1 MNNYCID
8 LKFDFSPL
16 KEGFDPY
23 SIPIGHT
30 KLDEQYIS
38 DEFFQLI
45 NSLDLRLL
53 YMEVFVKGP
62 NFGPGIHLDHGRLD
76 MAKLNW
82 VYGGKGSRMCWY
94 KQKKGIQFLPKIHT
108 TPIKS
113 YSLLYNIDI
122 VDLMYE
128 REIGFPSLVQSGV
141 PHGIYTADETRY
153 CYSAVLFTKDW
164 KRLKFSEM
172 VELFKDYIVP
182 VNNT

>member
-1 MNNYCID
+1 MNNYCLD

-16 KEGFDPY
+16 REDFDPY

-38 DEFFQLI
+38 DEFLQLI
-45 NSLDLRLL
+45 DSLNLRLL

-62 NFGPGIHLDHGRLD
+62 NYGPGIHLDHGKLD

-82 VYGGKGSRMCWY
+82 VYGGKDSTMCWY
-94 KQKKGIQFLPKIHT
+94 KQKQGIQFLPKVHT

-113 YSLLYNIDI
+113 YSLVYDEDI
-122 VDLMYE
+122 VDLAHE
-128 REIGFPSLVQSGV
+128 QSIGFPSLIQSGV
-141 PHGIYTADETRY
+141 PHGIYTKDETRY

-172 VELFKDYIVP
+172 AEIFKDYHLQ
-182 VNNT
+182 